1 MHWNA
6 LKYIEIHWKT
16 LKDIEIHWK
25 TLKDIEIHW
34 NTLKYIEIQLKYIEM
49 HWNAL
54 KCIEMHWNT
63 IPTILNTNPY
73 PQAQTETPWNSPSIS
88 SATLWNWTWGP
99 LSPKP
104 QTTPILYKVWPKPS
118 PVMIVPGFKFP
129 KSHEFTT
136 DLAVGWSLFIW
147 NGWGS
152 CKWSL

>member
-1 MHWNA
+1 MT
-6 LKYIEIHWKT
+6 LKWHCNT
-16 LKDIEIHWK
+16 LKDIERHWN
-25 TLKDIEIHW
+25 TLKYIEIHW
-34 NTLKYIEIQLKYIEM
+34 NTLKYNWNTLKCIEM